1 MSIVFD
7 EALKTGNEL
16 IDTQHQELIARVNK
30 LSDSLESWFDVA
42 AVTFDGGDIRI
53 NYFPGA
59 FIPIFV

>member
-1 MSIVFD
+1 MAMKED
-7 EALKTGNEL
+7 E
-16 IDTQHQELIARVNK
+16 